1 MLRRMMAAAG
11 LAGLLVMTAC
21 VQSNPSR
28 VRTVEPLADTCDGG
42 EVPTHITAG
51 GRSARLFAPP
61 GAGDGTPRPLLVS
74 LHPFLLGADAWE
86 DYSRLASSAAE
97 RGMFVLLPEGIEAGP
112 RWSVPGG
119 VASETDDI
127 GFVDALI
134 TATANTVCVDGDRV
148 FAAGFSAG
156 AALAVGLSCEL
167 PGRFRAIAG
176 SGGANLTSLCPDA
189 APASALILHGTAD
202 SVVPITGNE
211 VPFTPPTGLHLDSV
225 VASFATRNGCGPQPA
240 PELRTPTLSVTT
252 YSCAAARLVDVR
264 VQGMGHTWAG
274 GNGFIDLFVG
284 PGDSSFSATNL
295 VLDFFDNA

>member
-1 MLRRMMAAAG
+1 MLRRLITTAG
-11 LAGLLVMTAC
+11 LACLLAATAC
-21 VQSNPSR
+21 VPTNPSR
-28 VRTVEPLADTCDGG
+28 LRTVESLSTTCDGG
-42 EVPTHITAG
+42 DVPTHVSVD

-61 GAGDGTPRPLLVS
+61 GADDGTPRPLLVS

-86 DYSRLASSAAE
+86 EYSALAASAAE

-127 GFVDALI
+127 AFIDALI
-134 TATANTVCVDGDRV
+134 AETANTVCIDGDRV

-167 PGRFRAIAG
+167 PGRFRAVAG

-189 APASALILHGTAD
+189 APTSAMILHGTAD
-202 SVVPITGNE
+202 PVVPLTGND

-225 VASFATRNGCGPQPA
+225 AASFATRNGCGPRPA
-240 PELRTPTLSVTT
+240 ADLRSPTLAVTT
-252 YSCAAARLVDVR
+252 YSCASAQFVDVR

-274 GNGFIDLFVG
+274 GNGLVDLFVG